1 MKDWRASSF
10 QNRSSEVAQP
20 LLQNTNRSSQQY
32 NLKTFIVESRSNV
45 YVSTK
50 YGPLR
55 YCLIKKNE
63 LCCPVNLK
71 CKPVFGNTS

>member
-20 LLQNTNRSSQQY
+20 LLQNTNNRSSQQY
-32 NLKTFIVESRSNV
+32 NLKAFIVESKSNV

-50 YGPLR
+50 VWSSKVL
-55 YCLIKKNE
+55 LDKK
-63 LCCPVNLK
+63 
-71 CKPVFGNTS
+71 